1 MVASGFC
8 DDRKSAF
15 RHKESPTEADADSG
29 LQNPLC
35 FAVYFIHLLI
45 SRCDDMGRNIQ
56 LPFAIAIGK
65 MPFGNNFQV
74 QQHIGQTKGR

>member
-1 MVASGFC
+1 MTGNPPLDIMRAQL
-8 DDRKSAF
+8 K
-15 RHKESPTEADADSG
+15 PTLTVD
-29 LQNPLC
+29 LCFKVNPLC

-56 LPFAIAIGK
+56 LPFAVAICK